1 VTTAPG
7 LRAGSPSV
15 PATTADIA
23 RQATVIASAVLALTG
38 SAIGSGAFGGTP
50 IAEAGDGA
58 LSASST
64 LVAPDGPAFAIW
76 SVVYAGLLALA
87 VWQVLPSHRT
97 DERQRATGWWTAA
110 SLLLNAAWILTVQ
123 AGHVT
128 ASVGVIAALLVVLVV
143 VVGRLTTLRDAARH
157 GAGRLEVVLVD
168 GTMGLY
174 LGWVSIATVANTAA
188 ALKQAGLTVGEPAWA
203 VGVLAVAAAVG
214 VGTAVRTRGSL
225 GFGAGLAWGLGWV
238 AAGRA
243 NGPATS
249 SVVAVTAGVA
259 AAVVLA
265 ATAAARAGLLSR
277 GPRR

>member
-1 VTTAPG
+1 M
-7 LRAGSPSV
+7 RAGSPSV

-76 SVVYAGLLALA
+76 GVVYAGLLALA
-87 VWQVLPSHRT
+87 VWQVLPSHRA

-110 SLLLNAAWILTVQ
+110 SLLLNAAWILTAR
-123 AGHVT
+123 AGHVA
-128 ASVGVIAALLVVLVV
+128 ASVAVIAALLVVLVV
-143 VVGRLTTLRDAARH
+143 VVGRLTAAPGHR
-157 GAGRLEVVLVD
+157 GRLEVVLVD

-188 ALKQAGLTVGEPAWA
+188 ALKQAGLTTGEPAWA
-203 VGVLAVAAAVG
+203 VGVLAVAAGIG
-214 VGTAVRTRGSL
+214 VLTAARTRGSL

-238 AAGRA
+238 AAGRTT
-243 NGPATS
+243 GPATS
-249 SVVAVTAGVA
+249 TVVAVTAGVA
-259 AAVVLA
+259 AAVVVASTVA
-265 ATAAARAGLLSR
+265 AKAGLLR
-277 GPRR
+277 LGRRR